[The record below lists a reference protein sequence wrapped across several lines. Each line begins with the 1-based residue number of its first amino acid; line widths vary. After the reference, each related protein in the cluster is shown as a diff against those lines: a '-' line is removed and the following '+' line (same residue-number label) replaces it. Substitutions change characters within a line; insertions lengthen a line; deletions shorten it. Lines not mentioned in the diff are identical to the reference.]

1 MTVKEPEVSPPAS
14 GAPTRVWLNKEVSP
28 ALLEGMRM
36 LARTKPQDPLRV
48 LGQFLID
55 RSNEAPAKNE
65 EAPSG
70 HDDSVK
76 TEN

>member
-1 MTVKEPEVSPPAS
+1 MTKEAENEPPAS

-28 ALLEGMRM
+28 ALLEGMRL
-36 LARTKPQDPLRV
+36 LARTKPQDPLKV

-55 RSNEAPAKNE
+55 RSNEAH
-65 EAPSG
+65 SG
-70 HDDSVK
+70 NGDPIK